1 VNVGRVLDARK
12 VAREQIVDEAAR
24 VIFAGGLVIFPTDTV
39 YGIGCDPYDL
49 AAVDRIYGSKRRP
62 DNKPLTFHLG
72 SVAEFLEY
80 ARGNPLATL
89 AARRLLPGAVT
100 LVVRRPA
107 FVSADVTAGLPSLG
121 MRVPADDL
129 ACAILDRC
137 GPLAA
142 TSANASGRSAY
153 RGGGNWEQLPP
164 ADLLIE
170 NGPTREQ
177 LESSVVDVTGPRPV
191 ILREGAVTLGA
202 LNEAIGPIIRQAV
215 KERS

>member
-1 VNVGRVLDARK
+1 MNVGRVLDARK
-12 VAREQIVDEAAR
+12 VAREQIVEEVAR

-49 AAVDRIYGSKRRP
+49 AAVDRIYGSKQRP

-100 LVVRRPA
+100 LVVRRPS

-129 ACAILDRC
+129 ASAILDRC

-142 TSANASGRSAY
+142 TSANTSGQRAY
-153 RGGGNWEQLPP
+153 RGDGNWEQLPP

-177 LESSVVDVTGPRPV
+177 HESSVVDVTGPQAV
-191 ILREGAVTLGA
+191 MLREGAVNFGA
-202 LNEAIGPIIRQAV
+202 LNDAIGPIIRQAV